1 MLDVPFR
8 SARQLARDIR
18 TKKIGCLELLDLYLA
33 RVEKYDGALNAIVVR
48 DVDRAR
54 TRARAADR
62 ALAKRQPWG
71 PLHGVPMTIKESY
84 DVAGLPTTWGVPA
97 YAKNVAAKNAVAVD
111 RLLGAGAVLFG
122 KTNVPLYLGDWQ
134 SFNADL
140 RHDEQSVGPDARARR
155 ILGRLGRGAGRR
167 AHRAGSGQRHRLVD
181 PQPRALLRRVRP
193 QADVGHRAAHR
204 PGAAV
209 AACRAGRHRRGGA
222 AGPHGRRS
230 RPGAVG
236 HGRPRSHR
244 GGGLAAAAAAA
255 EGQAP
260 ARLQGR
266 ADARR
271 AGHRGG
277 PRGAGPAAGAGA
289 TSCASR
295 R

>member
-1 MLDVPFR
+1 MR
-8 SARQLARDIR
+8 SSSATSTA
-18 TKKIGCLELLDLYLA
+18 
-33 RVEKYDGALNAIVVR
+33 
-48 DVDRAR
+48 
-54 TRARAADR
+54 RARAPGPPIAR
-62 ALAKRQPWG
+62 WPSGESWG
-71 PLHGVPMTIKESY
+71 PLHGVPMTVKESY

-97 YAKNVAAKNAVAVD
+97 YAKTRRGQERGRRRSAARRRRRAVRQDQRPALPR
-111 RLLGAGAVLFG
+111 RLAEL
-122 KTNVPLYLGDWQ
+122 Q
-134 SFNADL
+134 RHL
-140 RHDEQSVGPDARARR
+140 RHDEQSVGSDARPRR
-155 ILGRLGRGAGRR
+155 VLRRLGRGAGRR
-167 AHRAGSGQRHRLVD
+167 AHRAGGGQRHRLVD
-181 PQPRALLRRVRP
+181 SQPRALLRRVRS

-209 AACRAGRHRRGGA
+209 AAGRAGRHRRGGA

-230 RPGAVG
+230 RPGAVD

-266 ADARR
+266 AHARR

-289 TSCASR
+289 ISCASR